1 MSIPVIGLTTYN
13 AKNQDGFPIAALSY
27 KYVDAISKA
36 GAAPVLIPA
45 GQNNQA
51 LQSLI
56 DRLDGILLTGGGDIE
71 VDHYHGATH
80 PSLESVDPE
89 RDTIEFAIIRSTVKS
104 GKPFLGI
111 CRGFQ
116 VVNVALGGTL
126 FTHIQDQLPGAL
138 KHDYD
143 SRLERQVLAHEVIM
157 EKESIVARILGETR
171 LMVNSLHH
179 QGADGLASGLRVAGR
194 APDGLVEAIELPDH
208 PFGVAVQWHPEWLMD
223 QVASIRLFRAFI
235 EAAGKGEN
243 NVSKQ

>member
-13 AKNQDGFPIAALSY
+13 AKNQAGFPIAALSY
-27 KYVDAISKA
+27 KYVNAISKA
-36 GAAPVLIPA
+36 GAASVLVPA
-45 GQNNQA
+45 GLNDQA

-56 DRLDGILLTGGGDIE
+56 GRLDGILLTGGGDIE
-71 VDHYHGATH
+71 VERYRAAAH
-80 PSLESVDPE
+80 PRLESVDPE
-89 RDTIEFAIIRSTVKS
+89 RDAIEFAIIRSAVNL

-143 SRLERQVLAHEVIM
+143 SGLERQVLAHEVIM

-179 QGADGLASGLRVAGR
+179 QGADGIATALRVAGR

-223 QVASIRLFRAFI
+223 QAASMRLFKAFI
-235 EAAGKGEN
+235 EAAGKG
-243 NVSKQ
+243 